1 LSFFKLYARDL
12 LSKFLLKED
21 FMAKVLFSF
30 LLVFSGTLI
39 AAFPIRPMVITRPVV
54 LKPEFARIRFQNN
67 ITRFNSSKE
76 IAIYFNNDQ
85 IGEGF
90 DPSQLSPSQRQFLDQ
105 LLNDVKA
112 HKESFNQD
120 ILKNLIQSFS
130 GSAMD
135 IDSLIQ
141 WVMAE
146 MAKDSS
152 ADLRAMMDEMQKNNK
167 KKRDLR
173 NSLKSLGERINL
185 CSSTN
190 CGTLSQLNA
199 QKDILKNQLD
209 SMSEMGEQQS
219 LRLQMAMDRVSK
231 FMETLSNIMKKF
243 SETSSQII
251 SNLK

>member
-1 LSFFKLYARDL
+1 MAATFLG
-12 LSKFLLKED
+12 FLLI
-21 FMAKVLFSF
+21 FAP
-30 LLVFSGTLI
+30 TY
-39 AAFPIRPMVITRPVV
+39 AALPVMVRPMVIARPIV

-76 IAIYFNNDQ
+76 VAIYFNNDQ

-105 LLNDVKA
+105 LLNDIKT

-167 KKRDLR
+167 KKRELR
-173 NSLKSLGERINL
+173 NNLKSLNERINL
-185 CSSTN
+185 CARGN
-190 CGTLSQLNA
+190 CG
-199 QKDILKNQLD
+199 
-209 SMSEMGEQQS
+209 S
-219 LRLQMAMDRVSK
+219 LAS
-231 FMETLSNIMKKF
+231 
-243 SETSSQII
+243 
-251 SNLK
+251 